1 MSSLHSP
8 FRPTRWLPG
17 GHLQTLFSP
26 LFRAKPKLKRQRER
40 ITLEDG
46 DFIDLDWYGPQGEQT
61 RCAILLHG
69 LTGSSSSL
77 YILGQQQALAAQG
90 WQSVAVNWRGCSGEP
105 NHRARGYHSGASE
118 DLADIVKQLAV
129 RYPDKPL
136 AAVGYS
142 LGGNVLLK
150 YLGETGRYNPLSG
163 AVAVSVPFRLDHCAD
178 RIGQGFSRVYQ
189 ARFLRDLRRYVESK
203 QSSFRQQGR
212 QEELARL
219 SALETLEGMKTF
231 WDFDG
236 RVTAPLHGFESAD
249 AYYQR
254 CSSAFFVD
262 AIQVPTLIVHAKDDP
277 FIYPHSVPTADMLP
291 GCVALELFPS
301 GGHVGFIEGSPWR
314 PRYYLEHRL
323 PAWLN
328 AQVPHAAATHRPQV
342 IAS

>member
-1 MSSLHSP
+1 M
-8 FRPTRWLPG
+8 
-17 GHLQTLFSP
+17 
-26 LFRAKPKLKRQRER
+26 
-40 ITLEDG
+40 
-46 DFIDLDWYGPQGEQT
+46 
-61 RCAILLHG
+61 
-69 LTGSSSSL
+69 
-77 YILGQQQALAAQG
+77 GQQQALAAQG

-178 RIGQGFSRVYQ
+178 RISQGFSRVYQ
-189 ARFLRDLRRYVESK
+189 ARFLRDLRHYVESK
-203 QSSFRQQGR
+203 QSAFRQQSR

-219 SALETLEGMKTF
+219 GALETLEGMKTF

-254 CSSAFFVD
+254 CSSAFFVE
-262 AIQVPTLIVHAKDDP
+262 AIQVPTLIVHAEDDP
-277 FIYPHSVPTADMLP
+277 FIYPHSVPKAATLP
-291 GCVALELFPS
+291 DCVALELFPS

-323 PAWLN
+323 PTWLN

>member
-1 MSSLHSP
+1 MSSLHSL

-17 GHLQTLFSP
+17 GHLQTLYSP
-26 LFRAKPKLKRQRER
+26 LFRAKPRLQRQRER
-40 ITLEDG
+40 MTLQDG

-77 YILGQQQALAAQG
+77 YILGQQKALAAQG

-118 DLADIVKQLAV
+118 DLADIVTQLVA
-129 RYPDKPL
+129 RYPGKPL
-136 AAVGYS
+136 VAVGYS

-150 YLGETGRYNPLSG
+150 YLGETGSQCPLRA

-178 RIGQGFSRVYQ
+178 RISQGFSKVYQ
-189 ARFLRDLRRYVESK
+189 ARFLRALRHYVESK
-203 QSSFRQQGR
+203 QHAFRQQGR
-212 QEELARL
+212 TDELARL
-219 SALETLEGMKTF
+219 MSLETLEGMKTF

-236 RVTAPLHGFESAD
+236 RVTAPLHGFNSAD
-249 AYYQR
+249 EYYQR
-254 CSSAFFVD
+254 SSSAYFVN
-262 AIQVPTLIVHAKDDP
+262 AIQVPTLMVHAKDDP
-277 FIYPHSVPTADMLP
+277 FIYPHSVPEAHALP
-291 GCVALELFPS
+291 HCVALELFPS

-323 PAWLN
+323 PTWLDT
-328 AQVPHAAATHRPQV
+328 QVPHTPSIEV
-342 IAS
+342 GYV